1 MRSFVHAWYAF
12 IALGVV
18 TFMLTAFVGRVP
30 ASLSAAVAM
39 PHVMPYQIGMNIRE
53 SWKSLVDRRDH
64 QAEIEA
70 LQRALADSEQDRR
83 FLETEIERLED
94 LLLVRAGQT
103 ADAMT
108 TASVTGGVSAG
119 DFSRFL
125 INKGTRDGI
134 AVDMPVSV
142 PSGLVGIVMEVAETR
157 AVVRTAVDPQA
168 RIGVTVRGK
177 GGQGIAAGEL
187 GNLIRVTRFYVDE
200 PVEVGDVIETASY
213 GGLFPSGIVI
223 GVVEEVLP
231 ADPNDFRR
239 SFIVRPAVNF
249 ATLREVVILAQ
260 R

>member
-1 MRSFVHAWYAF
+1 MRSLVHAWYAF
-12 IALGVV
+12 LALGVV

-39 PHVMPYQIGMNIRE
+39 PHVMPHQIGMNVRE
-53 SWKSLVDRRDH
+53 SWQSLVDRRDH

-94 LLLVRAGQT
+94 LLLVRAGQA

-119 DFSRFL
+119 DFSRFM
-125 INKGTRDGI
+125 INKGARDGI